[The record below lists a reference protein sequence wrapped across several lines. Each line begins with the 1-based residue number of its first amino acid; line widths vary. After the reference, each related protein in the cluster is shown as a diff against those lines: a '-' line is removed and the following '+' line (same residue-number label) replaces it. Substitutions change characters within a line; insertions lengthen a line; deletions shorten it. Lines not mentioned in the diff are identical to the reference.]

1 MRSVST
7 VSAPAAIG
15 PYSQAVEC
23 NGVVFVSGQLP
34 VDPMTGEMP
43 DTPAE
48 QARRAL
54 ENVRAIVES
63 SGCTMADCVK
73 VTIYLTDLSAF
84 AQVNEVYKEFFAE
97 PYPARSCI
105 EVSAVPK
112 GAMLEI
118 DAIAI
123 RSS

>member
-7 VSAPAAIG
+7 GSAPAAIG

-97 PYPARSCI
+97 PYPARSCM

>member
-1 MRSVST
+1 M
-7 VSAPAAIG
+7 
-15 PYSQAVEC
+15 
-23 NGVVFVSGQLP
+23 VFVSGQLP

-112 GAMLEI
+112 GAILEI

>member
-7 VSAPAAIG
+7 GSAPAAIG

-23 NGVVFVSGQLP
+23 NGMVFVSGQLP

>member
-7 VSAPAAIG
+7 GSAPAAIG

-23 NGVVFVSGQLP
+23 NGAVFVSGQLP

-97 PYPARSCI
+97 PYPARSCM

>member
-23 NGVVFVSGQLP
+23 NGMVFVSGQLP

-73 VTIYLTDLSAF
+73 VTIYLIDLSAF

>member
-7 VSAPAAIG
+7 GSAPAAIG

-23 NGVVFVSGQLP
+23 NGAVFVSGQLP

-97 PYPARSCI
+97 PYPARSCM
-105 EVSAVPK
+105 EVSSVPK

>member
-7 VSAPAAIG
+7 GSAPAAIG

-23 NGVVFVSGQLP
+23 NGMVFVSGQLP

-84 AQVNEVYKEFFAE
+84 VQVNEVYKEFFAE

>member
-48 QARRAL
+48 QARRAF

>member
-7 VSAPAAIG
+7 GSAPAAIG

-23 NGVVFVSGQLP
+23 NGAVFVSGQLP

-84 AQVNEVYKEFFAE
+84 AHVNEVYKEFFAE

>member
-7 VSAPAAIG
+7 GSAPAAIG

-73 VTIYLTDLSAF
+73 VTIYLTNLSAF

-118 DAIAI
+118 DPIAI

>member
-7 VSAPAAIG
+7 GSAPAAIG

-23 NGVVFVSGQLP
+23 NGAVFVSGQLP

>member
-7 VSAPAAIG
+7 GSAPAAIG

-23 NGVVFVSGQLP
+23 NGMVFVSGQLP

-112 GAMLEI
+112 GAILEI

>member
-7 VSAPAAIG
+7 GSAPAAIG

-23 NGVVFVSGQLP
+23 NGMVFVSGQLP

-63 SGCTMADCVK
+63 SGCTMADCVE

>member
-7 VSAPAAIG
+7 GSAPAAIG

-23 NGVVFVSGQLP
+23 NGMVFVSGQLP

-112 GAMLEI
+112 GAMREI